1 MPGWDRIL
9 SDAEIGDV
17 VEYVKSLAPQLSAQP
32 ARPVAIGPGVA
43 SSPTSIGRGQLVYDK
58 LQCGKCHGSDGR
70 GTGAVATAFEDD
82 WRMPL
87 RAADLTEPW
96 TFHGGA
102 TSRDIYLRFRTGMT
116 GTPMPS
122 FADAASDA
130 EMWDLANYVLSLAR
144 KPLWSM
150 TAAEIQQFDARQ
162 LAQAKADPV
171 RRGAQLVE
179 TLGCVLCHSPVD
191 ESKRM
196 LPGMKLAG
204 GMLIRINPFGDFPS
218 GNLTSDKA
226 TGLGG
231 WSNDEIKRVITKGI
245 MRDGSRL
252 LPFPM
257 DYGSYSTLTPDD
269 LDAIVAYLRT
279 VPAVVNKVPAP
290 SRPFLPVYLWGKF
303 RMLILGDDPP
313 MVFFAGNAGV
323 KGAP

>member
-1 MPGWDRIL
+1 M
-9 SDAEIGDV
+9 
-17 VEYVKSLAPQLSAQP
+17 
-32 ARPVAIGPGVA
+32 
-43 SSPTSIGRGQLVYDK
+43 TS
-58 LQCGKCHGSDGR
+58 
-70 GTGAVATAFEDD
+70 
-82 WRMPL
+82 
-87 RAADLTEPW
+87 
-96 TFHGGA
+96 
-102 TSRDIYLRFRTGMT
+102 
-116 GTPMPS
+116 
-122 FADAASDA
+122 
-130 EMWDLANYVLSLAR
+130 
-144 KPLWSM
+144 
-150 TAAEIQQFDARQ
+150 AEIQQFDARQ
-162 LAQAKADPV
+162 LAQAKTDPV
-171 RRGAQLVE
+171 KRGAQLVE

-257 DYGSYSTLTPDD
+257 DYGSYSTLTSDD

-279 VPAVVNKVPAP
+279 VPAVVNKVPAI

-303 RMLILGDDPP
+303 RMLILGNDPP

-323 KGAP
+323 KGAPR